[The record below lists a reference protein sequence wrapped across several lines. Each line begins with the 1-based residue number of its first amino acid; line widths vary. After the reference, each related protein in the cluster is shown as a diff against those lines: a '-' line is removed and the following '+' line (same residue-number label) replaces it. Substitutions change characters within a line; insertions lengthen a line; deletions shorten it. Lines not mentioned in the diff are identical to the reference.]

1 MEKKKNMISPLFEER
16 KIDLRVGGK
25 KKEKPVTK
33 QWKGE
38 WMVRNHSFTASVL
51 EIMKMSQNSD
61 VVKINLIG
69 SPGTG
74 KTTLAKSIGHLG
86 HKIGLKR
93 FNTPYVVKLFDK
105 ENLLNFEETL
115 ASLEPQNHIL
125 IFDDVSFLGAHASK
139 QQIEMVKQAES
150 EIRHLPGGQDVKIIE
165 IKNFHYTLGVD
176 KVLRQNDF
184 SYFTTVGSSEL
195 ENMQKIVGTKYTPLL
210 HQFQKIRK
218 ECVINEKFT
227 FKLSN
232 HGKPFIYRYRDPFI
246 PLLFHN
252 GNTLRIVVSPSRE
265 WMDAI
270 CTICSHAKE
279 TKMKGYA
286 STEEFAKDLNLKF
299 GVGVARNAVRI
310 ILQRNGMNVYPKRV
324 RQAMEYIEK
333 RFENKLYN
341 LTDMVEYYKFDTRK
355 TRRDALT
362 PEEDYERENEP

>member
-1 MEKKKNMISPLFEER
+1 MIENR

-25 KKEKPVTK
+25 KSEKPATM
-33 QWKGE
+33 QWKAE
-38 WMVRNHSFTASVL
+38 WMIRNHSFTASIL

-74 KTTLAKSIGHLG
+74 KTTLAKAIGHLG

-115 ASLEPQNHIL
+115 KDLEPTNHIL

-139 QQIEMVKQAES
+139 QQIEIVKQAES
-150 EIRHLPGGQDVKIIE
+150 EIRHLEGGQDIKIIE

-195 ENMQKIVGTKYTPLL
+195 ENMQKITGTKYTPMLL
-210 HQFQKIRK
+210 QFQKIRK
-218 ECVINEKFT
+218 ECMIKDRFT
-227 FKLSN
+227 FKLAK
-232 HGKPFIYRYRDPFI
+232 HGKPFVYSYRNPFI

-252 GNTLRIVVSPSRE
+252 GHTLRFVVSPSRE
-265 WMDAI
+265 WIDPI
-270 CTICSHAKE
+270 CTICTHSKE

-286 STEEFAKDLNLKF
+286 NTAEFAQDINFKF
-299 GVGVARNAVRI
+299 GVGVARNAIRI

-324 RQAMEYIEK
+324 RQCMEYIEK
-333 RFENKLYN
+333 RFENKIYN
-341 LTDMVEYYKFDTRK
+341 LPDLVEHYKFDTRK
-355 TRRDALT
+355 TRLDEKT
-362 PEEDYERENEP
+362 PEEEDIGPEDNNE